1 MGIVQEFKKFAIKG
15 NVLDM
20 AVGIVVG
27 VAFGKIVSSFVGDVI
42 TPPLGVL
49 LGGVDF
55 SNLMVTIKEAV
66 PAIGDKAAIPAVTIS
81 YGKFIQTIFDFTII
95 SFAVFLLVKTVNF
108 MKAKEEVAP
117 VAPPPPPPSA
127 QEVLLAEIRDLL
139 KNKNQ

>member
-1 MGIVQEFKKFAIKG
+1 MGFVQEFKKFAVKG

-20 AVGIVVG
+20 AVGIVIG

-55 SNLMVTIKEAV
+55 SNLMVTIKEGI

-95 SFAVFLLVKTVNF
+95 SFAIFLLVKGVNF
-108 MKAKEEVAP
+108 IKTKEEAAP
-117 VAPPPPPPSA
+117 VTPPPPPA
-127 QEVLLAEIRDLL
+127 QEVLLTEIRDLL
-139 KNKNQ
+139 KNKK

>member
-55 SNLMVTIKEAV
+55 SNLMLTIKDAV

-108 MKAKEEVAP
+108 IKAKEEVPP

-127 QEVLLAEIRDLL
+127 QEVLLTEIRDLL
-139 KNKNQ
+139 KNKN

>member
-55 SNLMVTIKEAV
+55 SNLMVTIKDAV

-108 MKAKEEVAP
+108 IKAKEEVPP

-127 QEVLLAEIRDLL
+127 QEVLLTEIRDLL
-139 KNKNQ
+139 KNKN

>member
-55 SNLMVTIKEAV
+55 SNLMVTIKDAV
-66 PAIGDKAAIPAVTIS
+66 PAIADKAAIPAVTIS

-108 MKAKEEVAP
+108 IKAKEEVAP
-117 VAPPPPPPSA
+117 VAPPPPPSA
-127 QEVLLAEIRDLL
+127 QEVLLTEIRDLL
-139 KNKNQ
+139 KNKN